1 MKEGKELGTFF
12 ALINIIKTHLQQT
25 QAPETHEKVW
35 SKEELLSLEE
45 DWFREHLNKLDIQ
58 KSTGP
63 YGRLIQ
69 ELAEF
74 DDVSAR
80 LDNL

>member
-12 ALINIIKTHLQQT
+12 ALIDIKTHLQES
-25 QAPETHEKVW
+25 QASGTHGKVW
-35 SKEELLSLEE
+35 RKEGLISLEE
-45 DWFREHLNKLDIQ
+45 DWFRKHLNKLDIQ

-63 YGRLIQ
+63 DGRFIQ
-69 ELAEF
+69 ALLEF
-74 DDVSAR
+74 DNVSAR